1 MRYVSH
7 VVLWLVLLA
16 AGVGVW
22 VWSGSYEMGADRPHW
37 PLTEWAVKVLRER
50 SIQRQAHEITPPALD
65 DPAMIRRGAEHY
77 AAMCSACHLTPAI
90 RQTEL
95 RTGLYPQPPDLAEH
109 GIHDPAEAFWK
120 IKHGI
125 KMSAM
130 PAWGKSHSDA
140 AIWDMVAFLRQ
151 LPKLD
156 EAQFEALAGSAGND
170 GHGGMSMHGHG
181 HADPHDHD
189 APAAPGSAAS
199 MPMDMPMPASSAMH

>member
-7 VVLWLVLLA
+7 LVLWLVLLV
-16 AGVGVW
+16 AGVGAW
-22 VWSGSYEMGADRPHW
+22 VWSGSYEIGADRPHW
-37 PLTEWAVKVLRER
+37 PVTEQVVKVLRER
-50 SIQRQAHEITPPALD
+50 SIQPQARLITPPGLD

-77 AAMCSACHLTPAI
+77 AAMCSSCHLTPAM

-95 RTGLYPQPPDLAEH
+95 RTGLYPQPPDLFEH

-140 AIWDMVAFLRQ
+140 AMWDMVAFLRQ
-151 LPKLD
+151 LPKLN

-170 GHGGMSMHGHG
+170 GHGGMSMHGH
-181 HADPHDHD
+181 AHDD
-189 APAAPGSAAS
+189 APAASASAAS